1 MRFVFLKAFVQPNN
15 MMNLIKGSLEA
26 SVALAQ
32 RCQRTEQ
39 TAFMEVTCLNSR
51 DVTASSVLQYI
62 MMTRVSR
69 CHCEHVMV
77 SNNRSS
83 GQNV

>member
-1 MRFVFLKAFVQPNN
+1 MRPNN
-15 MMNLIKGSLEA
+15 MMNLIKGSPKVVLRLCKD
-26 SVALAQ
+26 VGLL
-32 RCQRTEQ
+32 RMEQ
-39 TAFMEVTCLNSR
+39 IAFMQVICLNSR

-62 MMTRVSR
+62 MVTRVSR
-69 CHCEHVMV
+69 CRREHVVV